1 MNEWMEREKR
11 FPFKGRENEKIL
23 LATLVGVVSWRVL
36 AYPQWLVKLKG
47 T

>member
-23 LATLVGVVSWRVL
+23 LATLVGVVSCRGVCW
-36 AYPQWLVKLKG
+36 PTPNGW
-47 T
+47 